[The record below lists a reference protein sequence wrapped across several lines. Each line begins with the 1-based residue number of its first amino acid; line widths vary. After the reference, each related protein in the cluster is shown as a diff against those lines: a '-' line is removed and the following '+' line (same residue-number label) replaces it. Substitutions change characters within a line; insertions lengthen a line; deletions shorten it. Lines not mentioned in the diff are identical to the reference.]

1 MAHQTHCDCDQ
12 CLLTQMRSTDAT
24 ERQKGWDTWYQR
36 DALALH
42 TFIQRRCQIHQFL
55 EHSEDIL
62 HDTFLIGFRNVSTGR
77 YSEQNK
83 SLSAYLHGIAKNLTY
98 EAVRIQWKTATDTD
112 QLEIQESRQLSL
124 EDQLYAKEVLALI
137 REGYEQQPP
146 LYQQVIDGLYIDNQS
161 AEEMAQKLRKT
172 AGNIRA
178 IAYRAIHEIEKYLE
192 RQYKLQLSS
201 KAIRSC
207 LEGF

>member
-1 MAHQTHCDCDQ
+1 MVHQTHCDCDQ
-12 CLLTQMRSTDAT
+12 CLLTQMQATDVT
-24 ERQKGWDTWYQR
+24 KRQQGWDAWYQR

-42 TFIQRRCQIHQFL
+42 SFIARRCQMQRFP

-77 YSEQNK
+77 YSEQSK
-83 SLSAYLHGIAKNLTY
+83 PLSAYLHGIAKNLIY
-98 EAVRIQWKTATDTD
+98 ETARLQRKTSGNIAE
-112 QLEIQESRQLSL
+112 LEVKESGQLSL
-124 EDQLYAKEVLALI
+124 DDQLYVKEVLTLI

-146 LYQQVIDGLYIDNQS
+146 LYQQVIDGLYVEGKS
-161 AEEMAQKLRKT
+161 SKEMAQKLRKR

-178 IAYRAIHEIEKYLE
+178 IAYRAIQEIEKYLE

-201 KAIRSC
+201 KAIRAS